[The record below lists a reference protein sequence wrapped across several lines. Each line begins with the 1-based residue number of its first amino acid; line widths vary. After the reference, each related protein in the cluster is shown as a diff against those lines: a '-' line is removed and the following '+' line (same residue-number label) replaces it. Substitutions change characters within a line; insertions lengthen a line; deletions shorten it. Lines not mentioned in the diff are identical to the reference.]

1 MDFVL
6 KRKGG
11 VPLHDQLLAQ
21 LELRILTGVLQ
32 PGQRLPSVRALAR
45 RLGLHANTVS
55 SAYRALE
62 AAGHVELRRGAGV
75 YVRSGSPAAL
85 EDARGLDE
93 LIRLALSAAFRKGHS
108 GGEIRAAVERWLRA
122 APPERVVVVDPRR
135 ETLDLV
141 THEIR
146 DGIGVPAAGCT
157 LAELEREPGLAAGAL
172 LVALPYHS
180 AKVARA
186 APGVPVE
193 TIRVSASDENEK
205 AVLGLPAGST
215 VLLVSGS
222 PIVLQIAQGL
232 ISGLRG
238 DELLIEGRLV
248 SRRAEWRRLVPA
260 ADIVFADA
268 LAAPAVREARP
279 RRLREM
285 RLVGEHDMARVRKAL
300 GRAESAA

>member
-1 MDFVL
+1 
-6 KRKGG
+6 
-11 VPLHDQLLAQ
+11 
-21 LELRILTGVLQ
+21 
-32 PGQRLPSVRALAR
+32 
-45 RLGLHANTVS
+45 
-55 SAYRALE
+55 
-62 AAGHVELRRGAGV
+62 
-75 YVRSGSPAAL
+75 
-85 EDARGLDE
+85 
-93 LIRLALSAAFRKGHS
+93 
-108 GGEIRAAVERWLRA
+108 
-122 APPERVVVVDPRR
+122 
-135 ETLDLV
+135 
-141 THEIR
+141 
-146 DGIGVPAAGCT
+146 
-157 LAELEREPGLAAGAL
+157 
-172 LVALPYHS
+172 VALPYHS

-260 ADIVFADA
+260 ADLVFADA
-268 LAAPAVREARP
+268 LAAPVVREARP

>member
-75 YVRSGSPAAL
+75 YVRSGAPAAL
-85 EDARGLDE
+85 DDARGLDE

-157 LAELEREPGLAAGAL
+157 LAELERARELAAGAL

-260 ADIVFADA
+260 ADLVFADA